1 MVKNVIPNI
10 LSTTEKE
17 LVVTLVNLSPVETE
31 SQIQERLAKI
41 VLKISFTKEHSSVPT
56 FAEMELS
63 SLKKNVTMDL
73 STEKTEN
80 ALLLVNGSSQIL
92 LVPVVMEYPIQE
104 RPAKIVLRTLFM
116 GILPSVLTLAETE
129 LSNHEKNVTTD
140 LSMEKMENVLLLVNG
155 SNQILLVPVVMDNET
170 LERLVKIVLKTL
182 STKIPSF
189 VPRSAEMEN
198 SNSEN
203 NVILNIFSIEGKELV
218 PTLVS

>member
-1 MVKNVIPNI
+1 MKNVIPNI

>member
-1 MVKNVIPNI
+1 VKNVIPNI